1 MTALPLRI
9 AIRLSG
15 VFLLTAIVLVAVS
28 LSRAPVW
35 LLGLYLGAGGF
46 SALLY
51 GYDKRA
57 AAQVAWRISEAT
69 LQTIDRVGGII
80 GGLAAQALFR
90 HKTSKTGFGAT
101 TAVVYALHVVALGA
115 LIAGLYDLG

>member
-15 VFLLTAIVLVAVS
+15 AFLLLAIVLFAVS
-28 LSRAPVW
+28 LSRAPAWVFW
-35 LLGLYLGAGGF
+35 YYLGAGAA
-46 SALLY
+46 SAALY
-51 GYDKRA
+51 GYDKHA
-57 AAQVAWRISEAT
+57 AAQGAWRISEAT
-69 LQTIDRVGGII
+69 LHTVDMAGGII
-80 GGLAAQALFR
+80 GGLAGQALFR

>member
-1 MTALPLRI
+1 MTALPLRV

-15 VFLLTAIVLVAVS
+15 AFLLTAIVLVAVS

-35 LLGLYLGAGGF
+35 LLWLYLGAGGF

-57 AAQVAWRISEAT
+57 AAQGAWRISEAT
-69 LQTIDRVGGII
+69 LHTVDMAGGII

-90 HKTSKTGFGAT
+90 HKTSKTEFAIV
-101 TAVVYALHVVALGA
+101 TAAVYAIHVIALAA
-115 LIAGLYDLG
+115 LIAGVYRLG